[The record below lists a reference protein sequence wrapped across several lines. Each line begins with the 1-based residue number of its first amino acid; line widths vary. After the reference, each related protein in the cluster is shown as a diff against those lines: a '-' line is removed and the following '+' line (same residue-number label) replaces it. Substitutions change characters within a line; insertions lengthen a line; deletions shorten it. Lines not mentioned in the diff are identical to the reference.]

1 MFISDTASSLN
12 RLTAFERTPG
22 RQRMLAH
29 DSNVR
34 LIICRIPPRYRG
46 YLEIPD
52 IAFVS
57 RKKAILVQGRSWH
70 VRR

>member
-46 YLEIPD
+46 YLEIP
-52 IAFVS
+52 I
-57 RKKAILVQGRSWH
+57 
-70 VRR
+70 